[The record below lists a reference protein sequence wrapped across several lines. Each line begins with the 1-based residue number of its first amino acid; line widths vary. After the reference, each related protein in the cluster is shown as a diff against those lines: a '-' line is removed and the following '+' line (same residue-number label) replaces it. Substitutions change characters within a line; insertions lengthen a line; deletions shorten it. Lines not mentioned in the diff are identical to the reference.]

1 MHLDSAAATHL
12 GRRKNN
18 EDAFCRVPSLGLFAV
33 CDGMGGYE
41 GGEVASALA
50 VEALERFVAK
60 ARRDPEGTWPCKEDK
75 KRTLL
80 ENVLKVAALE
90 AHRAI
95 AARREGALS
104 QMGSTV
110 VAMLFDGARLAI
122 GHVGDS
128 RLYRLRDGVLTRL
141 TRDHS
146 LYEELL
152 ERGGSPGERAD
163 FPYRNQI
170 TRALGIEDSHAAD
183 TACPELRAGD
193 TFLLCS
199 DGLSEPVAEPRLA
212 ELLARPRL
220 QDACDALVR
229 EAYEAGGTDNITAV
243 LARALE

>member
-1 MHLDSAAATHL
+1 MHLDSAAATHV

-18 EDAFCRVPSLGLFAV
+18 EDAFCLAPSLGLFAV

-50 VEALERFVAK
+50 VEALEAFVAR
-60 ARRDPEGTWPCKEDK
+60 AQRDPDGTWPCKQDR

-80 ENVLKVAALE
+80 ENVLKAAALE

-95 AARREGALS
+95 AQKRHGPLN

-110 VAMLFDGARLAI
+110 VALLFDGARLAI

-146 LYEELL
+146 LYEELVAQGHAL
-152 ERGGSPGERAD
+152 GERAE

-170 TRALGIEDSHAAD
+170 TRALGLEGANVAE
-183 TACPELRAGD
+183 TACAELRPAD

-199 DGLSEPVAEPRLA
+199 DGLSEPVREPRLV
-212 ELLARPRL
+212 ELLAN
-220 QDACDALVR
+220 DSVEEACASLVR
-229 EAYEAGGTDNITAV
+229 EAYAAGGTDNITAIV
-243 LARALE
+243 VRAVE